1 MPRYG
6 LRRLYL
12 LLLVPFSFV
21 ALLLAARN
29 PELTEQY
36 YSQGLYSII
45 VPALTS
51 LAGLFFVSLA
61 ELAIVVGILSFILY
75 SARTVR
81 AAIKDKDRRVY
92 TLYTYAVN
100 ILVIAGLLY
109 AGFVLLCGLNY
120 HRLPFSDTAGLTVRD
135 SSAAELEALCQE
147 LATAANAQVK
157 LVSVGQDGTTVLTT
171 SEFETATAAVNAMKN
186 MSKDYPFM
194 RGLYSVPKPAAFSS
208 LLSYAHISG
217 VYIPYTF
224 EATYNTQIPDFS
236 LPATMCHELA
246 HQRGFMRED
255 EANFIAY
262 LACRS
267 SDNSYFN
274 YSGTL
279 HALSF
284 SMSWLRKQNS
294 ERYHDIYEGLDDTI
308 KADFAASS
316 RFWQQHEGA
325 VSQVSASVN
334 NVYLKANSQSDGTQ
348 SYGRMVDLLLA
359 EYRARHELA

>member
-12 LLLVPFSFV
+12 LLLVPIAIITVLFASKY
-21 ALLLAARN
+21 
-29 PELTEQY
+29 PQLTEQY
-36 YSQGLYSII
+36 FSQGLYLII

-51 LAGLFFVSLA
+51 LSGLFFVSLA
-61 ELAIVVGILSFILY
+61 EVALIVGILSFLLY
-75 SARTVR
+75 TARTVR
-81 AAIKDKDRRVY
+81 AAVKDRDRRVY
-92 TLYTYAVN
+92 TLYTYVVN
-100 ILVIAGLLY
+100 LCVIASVLY
-109 AGFVLLCGLNY
+109 AGFVFLCGINY
-120 HRLPFSDTAGLTVRD
+120 HRLPFADTAGLTVRD
-135 SSAAELEALCQE
+135 SSAAELDALCQE

-157 LVSVGQDGTTVLTT
+157 LVSVGQDGTTTIAAT
-171 SEFETATAAVNAMKN
+171 DFEAATAAVNAMKN

-208 LLSYAHISG
+208 MLSYAHISG
-217 VYIPYTF
+217 IYVPYTF
-224 EATYNTQIPDFS
+224 EATYNNQVPDFS

-267 SDNSYFN
+267 SENSYFN
-274 YSGTL
+274 YAGTL

-284 SMSWLRKQNS
+284 SLNWLREENS
-294 ERYHDIYEGLDDTI
+294 ERYYDMYESLDDTI
-308 KADFAASS
+308 KADFAAYN
-316 RFWQQHEGA
+316 RFWQSHEGA

-334 NVYLKANSQSDGTQ
+334 NAYLMANSQSDGVQ

-359 EYRARHELA
+359 DYRARYSLN